1 VPGLV
6 WVILANLANFTVS
19 LYFNVIYSQELSS
32 ISKQKHSF
40 VDGVTASL
48 ISSVSTNGFSLASLR
63 LGKAP
68 KVQKLEMVWRL
79 PKKLEMVS
87 LRRLSDVSSSVSQK
101 QAPKKFL
108 LQNSQQFQL

>member
-1 VPGLV
+1 M
-6 WVILANLANFTVS
+6 
-19 LYFNVIYSQELSS
+19 
-32 ISKQKHSF
+32 
-40 VDGVTASL
+40 
-48 ISSVSTNGFSLASLR
+48 SSVSTNGFSLASLR

-68 KVQKLEMVWRL
+68 KVQNLEVVWRL

-87 LRRLSDVSSSVSQK
+87 LKRLSDVSSPVSQK